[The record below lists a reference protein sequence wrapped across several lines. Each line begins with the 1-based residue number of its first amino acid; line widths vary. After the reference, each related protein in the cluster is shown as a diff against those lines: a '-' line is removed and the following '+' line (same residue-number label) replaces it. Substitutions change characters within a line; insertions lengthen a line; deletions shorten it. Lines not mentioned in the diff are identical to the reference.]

1 MSAHAKTRLTRWL
14 LAALLAAPV
23 LARAQER
30 VELPI
35 TQTQLPDG
43 DIRYAVPVSIGGG
56 QPIQALLD
64 TGSTGL
70 RVLGRGA
77 GSGYYQDTGTPSLY
91 IYGSGER
98 LAGTIALA
106 DIGLGDASTS
116 APAPIELV
124 NDIGCM
130 PFAPDCAAAKL
141 AMPDYGIGGDGIAGQ
156 GFAAILGIGLMPTA
170 AGDSSNPLPAVG
182 AQRWIVQ
189 LPLPGAAAPG
199 VLILNPNIAEL
210 QDYQLFPLT
219 AVARAGANPA
229 WQDTLPACLADASTS
244 QKLCGPALLDTGAP
258 GIIAYQQGVSETP
271 LWSPGDDAALQ
282 FATSGGGSL
291 AIPFTADQAFGS
303 GLLQA
308 PPNGGPAIVAGVL
321 PFFAYTVL
329 YDAAAGS
336 IGLKPRGD
344 TPDLRSAPALAAPAT
359 QIQVIRLNA
368 PGAAA
373 AAASAL
379 PPVFGPPP

>member
-1 MSAHAKTRLTRWL
+1 MKPAHAHCHPFTP
-14 LAALLAAPV
+14 AGALLAAPV

-35 TQTQLPDG
+35 TQTLLPDG

-98 LAGTIALA
+98 LAGTIGLA

-130 PFAPDCAAAKL
+130 AFAPDCAAAKL

-219 AVARAGANPA
+219 ACRAGRSEPGMAGHAAGLPGRRLDQPA
-229 WQDTLPACLADASTS
+229 TLR
-244 QKLCGPALLDTGAP
+244 P
-258 GIIAYQQGVSETP
+258 G
-271 LWSPGDDAALQ
+271 
-282 FATSGGGSL
+282 
-291 AIPFTADQAFGS
+291 
-303 GLLQA
+303 
-308 PPNGGPAIVAGVL
+308 VAGYRGTRHHRL
-321 PFFAYTVL
+321 PT
-329 YDAAAGS
+329 
-336 IGLKPRGD
+336 R
-344 TPDLRSAPALAAPAT
+344 R
-359 QIQVIRLNA
+359 
-368 PGAAA
+368 
-373 AAASAL
+373 
-379 PPVFGPPP
+379 